1 MLVANQNVSK
11 VPRAVDAYSITSSAR
26 ASKVGG
32 KSRPRV
38 LAVLRLSRS
47 MRTVLFDFLDPLV
60 AQRTDRCG
68 LKNTSMVTWR
78 HSVAVMLERSPDGAV
93 QGRQS
98 GPDGASPVGID
109 ALPEAH

>member
-11 VPRAVDAYSITSSAR
+11 VPRALDAYSITSSAR

-32 KSRPRV
+32 KLRPSI
-38 LAVLRLSRS
+38 LRLSRS

-68 LKNTSMVTWR
+68 LENTSMVTWR
-78 HSVAVMLERSPDGAV
+78 HSVATMLERSPDRAV
-93 QGRQS
+93 HGRKS
-98 GPDGASPVGID
+98 DPDR
-109 ALPEAH
+109 E

>member
-68 LKNTSMVTWR
+68 LENTSMVTWR
-78 HSVAVMLERSPDGAV
+78 HSVATMLERSPDRAV
-93 QGRQS
+93 HGRKS
-98 GPDGASPVGID
+98 DPDR
-109 ALPEAH
+109 E

>member
-11 VPRAVDAYSITSSAR
+11 VPRALDAYSITSSAR

-32 KSRPRV
+32 KLRPSI
-38 LAVLRLSRS
+38 LRLSRS

-68 LKNTSMVTWR
+68 LENTSMVTWR
-78 HSVAVMLERSPDGAV
+78 HSVATMLERSPDRAV
-93 QGRQS
+93 HGRKS
-98 GPDGASPVGID
+98 GPDR
-109 ALPEAH
+109 E